1 MLNMKSG
8 ENTDRKEL
16 DKQEALDILQNKLN
30 EAEISIQKEGTISAE
45 ELEAELQ
52 DILLRVEDDV
62 KNERVDSIENTFRDR
77 KSTRLNSSH
86 VALSRMPSSA

>member
-1 MLNMKSG
+1 MKKTKIIFEGEKNMLNMKSG

-52 DILLRVEDDV
+52 DILLSVEDDV
-62 KNERVDSIENTFRDR
+62 KNERVDSIENTFSDVR
-77 KSTRLNSSH
+77 KML
-86 VALSRMPSSA
+86 

>member
-62 KNERVDSIENTFRDR
+62 KNERVDSIENTFSDVR
-77 KSTRLNSSH
+77 KML
-86 VALSRMPSSA
+86 

>member
-62 KNERVDSIENTFRDR
+62 KNERVDSLENTFSDVR
-77 KSTRLNSSH
+77 KML
-86 VALSRMPSSA
+86 

>member
-1 MLNMKSG
+1 MKKTKIIFEGEKNMLNMKSG

-16 DKQEALDILQNKLN
+16 DKQEALDMLQNKLN

-62 KNERVDSIENTFRDR
+62 KNERVDSIENTFSDVR
-77 KSTRLNSSH
+77 KML
-86 VALSRMPSSA
+86 

>member
-1 MLNMKSG
+1 MKKTKIIFEGEKNMLNMKSG

-62 KNERVDSIENTFRDR
+62 KMNGWIR
-77 KSTRLNSSH
+77 
-86 VALSRMPSSA
+86 